1 MHGTFLRVC
10 AMYTYAGCQYGGH
23 MLTWGELVL
32 SFKSVDSFL
41 GCQPPCCA
49 YCWSCKGSSFIC
61 VSHLKARCFGFFF
74 SVDQN
79 NSQKNFFSLNLD
91 SLSLLKSCLSV
102 LRRQVISVD
111 ELCHA

>member
-1 MHGTFLRVC
+1 
-10 AMYTYAGCQYGGH
+10 
-23 MLTWGELVL
+23 MLTAGVVREARLYVFPIL
-32 SFKSVDSFL
+32 KLDAL
-41 GCQPPCCA
+41 G
-49 YCWSCKGSSFIC
+49 F
-61 VSHLKARCFGFFF
+61 FFF

-91 SLSLLKSCLSV
+91 SLSLLKSYLSV